1 MVIHV
6 RFRSIWVRLHKKN
19 TNLSSED
26 DSIGEVIGDGGL
38 FAIGA
43 GNLGGGGGNG
53 GVSVPDSDGGS
64 GGNGGGEG
72 WRGGE
77 GIPLSSGVSGDP
89 AKHL

>member
-1 MVIHV
+1 MLDFAVFEDIY
-6 RFRSIWVRLHKKN
+6 IKN

-72 WRGGE
+72 
-77 GIPLSSGVSGDP
+77 
-89 AKHL
+89 